1 MPILILPGKEEL
13 KPLKFLLRRITCMKE
28 NLCDTSVNV
37 CKTVKSCETHTVFLP
52 INNIVLS
59 VSLNRRAVEG
69 TNKYF
74 SEQGM

>member
-1 MPILILPGKEEL
+1 
-13 KPLKFLLRRITCMKE
+13 MKE

-37 CKTVKSCETHTVFLP
+37 CKTVKSCETHTVLLA